1 MELIL
6 EGEFLLERFPGKG
19 GWTYIRVPVSLLP
32 SGKAFGM
39 IKLNGSIDQF
49 EFEGKHL
56 MPLKKGILFLPVSKP
71 IRTQIGKEEGDVVL
85 LKLFRDEIPTDIP
98 RELIECLEDDPGKLP
113 LFNQLK
119 EAEQK
124 HWIEYIYSADSEETK
139 ADRIVKLLVELK
151 PKP

>member
-19 GWTYIRVPVSLLP
+19 GWTYVRIPVGLLP

-39 IKLNGSIDQF
+39 VKLNGSIDQF
-49 EFEGKHL
+49 EFVGKHL
-56 MPLKKGILFLPVSKP
+56 MPMKKGTLFLPISKP

-85 LKLFRDEIPTDIP
+85 LRLYREEIPSNTP
-98 RELIECLEDDPGKLP
+98 QELIDCLKDDPGKLP
-113 LFNQLK
+113 LFYQLE

-139 ADRIVKLLVELK
+139 ADRIVKLLGELK
-151 PKP
+151 PNS